1 MATVLKRDLNSSKK
15 KYSTNSRKIC
25 TNQKTKQP
33 PRNSTRCHVAPN
45 RRSGKIS
52 IQNTGGTVPASAAN
66 RSRGKPLKKASSAAP
81 ADSAA
86 GLKARSSTSRRTN
99 HAASSERNQ
108 KQAKP

>member
-25 TNQKTKQP
+25 TDQKTKQP

-52 IQNTGGTVPASAAN
+52 IQKHSGAGPPSPTKGVRGNPVKKGGRP
-66 RSRGKPLKKASSAAP
+66 PP
-81 ADSAA
+81 PDSGA
-86 GLKARSSTSRRTN
+86 GLKARSRTSRRAN
-99 HAASSERNQ
+99 
-108 KQAKP
+108 